1 MKYWRRKMKNKH
13 AVSIYL
19 EDDPELYDEIVY
31 MAIDQKRSVSQTCK
45 LILKS
50 ALELQIKARKGI
62 RVN

>member
-1 MKYWRRKMKNKH
+1 MKNKH